1 MHQLAIGNHAGDH
14 LVLRDTMDMSVL
26 AAKQGDSIVLDM
38 SPE

>member
-1 MHQLAIGNHAGDH
+1 
-14 LVLRDTMDMSVL
+14 MDMSVL